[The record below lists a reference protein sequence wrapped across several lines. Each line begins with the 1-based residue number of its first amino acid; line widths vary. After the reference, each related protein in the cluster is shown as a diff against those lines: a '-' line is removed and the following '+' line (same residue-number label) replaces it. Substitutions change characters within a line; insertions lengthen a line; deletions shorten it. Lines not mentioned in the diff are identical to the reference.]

1 MLYCCKFHSCHFIL
15 TSKIFY
21 IAIMLSEWVANTGDT
36 YPEHQRQ
43 VLHRLVVQSDATL
56 FGGLLVVVDGLR
68 SELTFKH
75 LQKRLSNPP
84 PFTVRFKL
92 KIVRIHLAQTTFEVV
107 GGLLKVF
114 LTEADA
120 RITFLRRG
128 DVPLAQSELLPPGS
142 SSSLPSGS

>member
-1 MLYCCKFHSCHFIL
+1 MLREW
-15 TSKIFY
+15 
-21 IAIMLSEWVANTGDT
+21 IAHTGDT

-56 FGGLLVVVDGLR
+56 FSGLLVVVDGFR
-68 SELTFKH
+68 SEFTFKH
-75 LQKRLSNPP
+75 LHKSLSNPP

-92 KIVRIHLAQTTFEVV
+92 KIVRMHLTQTTFEVV
-107 GGLLKVF
+107 GGLLKVL

-128 DVPLAQSELLPPGS
+128 DVPLARPELLSPGS